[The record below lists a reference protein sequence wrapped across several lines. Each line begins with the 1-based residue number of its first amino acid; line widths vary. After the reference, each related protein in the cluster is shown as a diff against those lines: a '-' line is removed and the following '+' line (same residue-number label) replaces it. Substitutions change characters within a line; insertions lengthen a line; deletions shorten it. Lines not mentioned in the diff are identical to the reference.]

1 MTEQIRMAQT
11 KCNKDIDQK
20 QIRKILVG
28 MRMHE
33 FCCYGYSIKVSL
45 IKKITNLKFKKK
57 SKRKIGT
64 LVAYVRM
71 RLCYFSY
78 KGDI

>member
-20 QIRKILVG
+20 QIRKIHVG

-33 FCCYGYSIKVSL
+33 FCCYGYPIKVSL
-45 IKKITNLKFKKK
+45 IKKITNLKLKKK

-64 LVAYVRM
+64 LVAYVNM
-71 RLCYFSY
+71 R
-78 KGDI
+78 

>member
-20 QIRKILVG
+20 QIRKIHVG

-33 FCCYGYSIKVSL
+33 FCCYGYSINVPL

-64 LVAYVRM
+64 LVAYVKM
-71 RLCYFSY
+71 R
-78 KGDI
+78 

>member
-20 QIRKILVG
+20 QIRKIHVG

-45 IKKITNLKFKKK
+45 IKKKITNLKFKKKK

-64 LVAYVRM
+64 LVAYVKM
-71 RLCYFSY
+71 R
-78 KGDI
+78 

>member
-20 QIRKILVG
+20 QIRKIHVG
-28 MRMHE
+28 MWMHE

-45 IKKITNLKFKKK
+45 IKKITNLKFLKK

-64 LVAYVRM
+64 LVAYVKM
-71 RLCYFSY
+71 R
-78 KGDI
+78 

>member
-20 QIRKILVG
+20 QIRKIHVG
-28 MRMHE
+28 LRMHE

-45 IKKITNLKFKKK
+45 IKKITNSKFKKK

-64 LVAYVRM
+64 LVAYVKM
-71 RLCYFSY
+71 R
-78 KGDI
+78 

>member
-11 KCNKDIDQK
+11 KCNMDIDQK
-20 QIRKILVG
+20 QIRKIHVG
-28 MRMHE
+28 LRMHE

-45 IKKITNLKFKKK
+45 IKKITNLKLKKK

-64 LVAYVRM
+64 LVAYVKM
-71 RLCYFSY
+71 R
-78 KGDI
+78 

>member
-1 MTEQIRMAQT
+1 MTEQIKMAQT
-11 KCNKDIDQK
+11 KCNKDIDQ
-20 QIRKILVG
+20 QIRKIHVG

-57 SKRKIGT
+57 SNRKIGT
-64 LVAYVRM
+64 LVAYVKM
-71 RLCYFSY
+71 R
-78 KGDI
+78 

>member
-20 QIRKILVG
+20 QIRKIHVG

-33 FCCYGYSIKVSL
+33 FCCYGYSIKVLL
-45 IKKITNLKFKKK
+45 IKKKITNLK
-57 SKRKIGT
+57 
-64 LVAYVRM
+64 
-71 RLCYFSY
+71 
-78 KGDI
+78 

>member
-20 QIRKILVG
+20 QIRKIHDG

-64 LVAYVRM
+64 LVAYVKM
-71 RLCYFSY
+71 R
-78 KGDI
+78 

>member
-20 QIRKILVG
+20 QIRKIHVG

-45 IKKITNLKFKKK
+45 IKKITNLKFLKK

-64 LVAYVRM
+64 LVAYVKM
-71 RLCYFSY
+71 R
-78 KGDI
+78 

>member
-20 QIRKILVG
+20 QIRKIHVG

-45 IKKITNLKFKKK
+45 IKKNTNLKFKKK

-64 LVAYVRM
+64 LVAYVKM
-71 RLCYFSY
+71 R
-78 KGDI
+78 

>member
-20 QIRKILVG
+20 QIRKIHVG
-28 MRMHE
+28 MHE

-45 IKKITNLKFKKK
+45 IKKN
-57 SKRKIGT
+57 
-64 LVAYVRM
+64 Y
-71 RLCYFSY
+71 
-78 KGDI
+78 

>member
-20 QIRKILVG
+20 QIRKIHVG

-33 FCCYGYSIKVSL
+33 FFLYGYSIKVSL

-57 SKRKIGT
+57 SNRKIGT
-64 LVAYVRM
+64 LVAYVKM
-71 RLCYFSY
+71 R
-78 KGDI
+78 

>member
-1 MTEQIRMAQT
+1 MTVHIRMAET

-20 QIRKILVG
+20 QIRKIHVG

-64 LVAYVRM
+64 LVAYVKM
-71 RLCYFSY
+71 R
-78 KGDI
+78 

>member
-20 QIRKILVG
+20 QIRKIHVG

-33 FCCYGYSIKVSL
+33 FCCYGYSIKVSF

-64 LVAYVRM
+64 LVAYVKM
-71 RLCYFSY
+71 R
-78 KGDI
+78 

>member
-20 QIRKILVG
+20 QIRKIHVG
-28 MRMHE
+28 LRMHE

-57 SKRKIGT
+57 RAREKSA
-64 LVAYVRM
+64 L
-71 RLCYFSY
+71 L
-78 KGDI
+78 

>member
-20 QIRKILVG
+20 QIRKIHVG

-45 IKKITNLKFKKK
+45 IKKNTNLKF
-57 SKRKIGT
+57 
-64 LVAYVRM
+64 
-71 RLCYFSY
+71 
-78 KGDI
+78 

>member
-20 QIRKILVG
+20 QIRKIHVG

-45 IKKITNLKFKKK
+45 IKKKITNLKFKKKK

-64 LVAYVRM
+64 LVVYVRM
-71 RLCYFSY
+71 R
-78 KGDI
+78 

>member
-20 QIRKILVG
+20 QIRKIHVG

-33 FCCYGYSIKVSL
+33 VCCYGYSIKVSL

-64 LVAYVRM
+64 LVAYVKM
-71 RLCYFSY
+71 R
-78 KGDI
+78 

>member
-20 QIRKILVG
+20 QIRKIHVG

-45 IKKITNLKFKKK
+45 IKKITNLKLNKK

-64 LVAYVRM
+64 LVAYVKM
-71 RLCYFSY
+71 R
-78 KGDI
+78 